1 MPNSRS
7 STSNK
12 PDALTA
18 IIDKAVSKGDLVTLL
33 HSLLAVCHRD
43 GGQYTELAGLTVSV
57 VDALRI
63 VEALHKD
70 NAALKAR
77 LKKLTDG

>member
-1 MPNSRS
+1 MS
-7 STSNK
+7 SDPEK
-12 PDALTA
+12 LERLVRRCVD
-18 IIDKAVSKGDLVTLL
+18 KGDHVVLL
-33 HSLLAVCHRD
+33 ESLLAVCHRD
-43 GGQYTELAGLTVSV
+43 GGQYTQLAGLATSV

-77 LKKLTDG
+77 LKKLTNG

>member
-1 MPNSRS
+1 MPNSQS
-7 STSNK
+7 STLSK
-12 PDALTA
+12 ADELTA
-18 IIDKAVSKGDLVTLL
+18 IVSRHVESGNYRVLL
-33 HSLLAVCHRD
+33 GSLLAVCHRD
-43 GGQYTELAGLTVSV
+43 GGQYSELAGLTVSV

-77 LKKLTDG
+77 LKKLTNG

>member
-1 MPNSRS
+1 MSSEPDKLTQLVTRS
-7 STSNK
+7 V
-12 PDALTA
+12 D
-18 IIDKAVSKGDLVTLL
+18 KGDYGTLL
-33 HSLLAVCHRD
+33 YSLLAVCHRD

-57 VDALRI
+57 VDAMRA

-77 LKKLTDG
+77 LKKLTHE